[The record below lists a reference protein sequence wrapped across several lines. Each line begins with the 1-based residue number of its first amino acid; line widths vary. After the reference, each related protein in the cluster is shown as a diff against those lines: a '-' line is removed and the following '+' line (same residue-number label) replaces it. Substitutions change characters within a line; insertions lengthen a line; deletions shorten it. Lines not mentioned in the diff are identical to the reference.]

1 LIKPHYKYLL
11 IEPIQVEQKEET
23 SAEDTALSS
32 FYTDII
38 KGKKAATHK
47 IYEVVRIVD
56 YSENCEQFWKPY
68 VGAKAIVNSNQVEHF
83 DVDGKQIHLA
93 PEAAIFA
100 TLGNE

>member
-23 SAEDTALSS
+23 AAEDTALSS

-56 YSENCEQFWKPY
+56 YSENCEQLWKPY
-68 VGAKAIVNSNQVEHF
+68 VGAPS
-83 DVDGKQIHLA
+83 
-93 PEAAIFA
+93 
-100 TLGNE
+100 

>member
-1 LIKPHYKYLL
+1 M
-11 IEPIQVEQKEET
+11 
-23 SAEDTALSS
+23 SS